1 MLVND
6 EIITKLSA
14 PCKPDDFCGV
24 AMDYAPEFL
33 ALEQMLYVKPE
44 QQYGE
49 VVIPQGTVDWR
60 AVRVASEEL
69 LRHTKDLRVSG
80 YWSQAMVALYGLD
93 GLRAALLLTLG
104 LLKSYWNEIHPRLEV
119 DDEFDPL
126 LRSNALLVFSDPLGI
141 LMHLRRSELLT
152 IKGITALVSDAEA
165 VFSPSAGVMSSFDRH
180 QLNLMISEAQSEQLY
195 TISSSAIACRT
206 ANEINDFCKEQFG
219 TEMAPDLSALL
230 SLLSLINF
238 PDASNDRVVLDDG
251 MGGDKIPSANVNSLY
266 NSGGN
271 QSSIS
276 SRLEASKSIS
286 LICEYFESSEPASPV
301 PLLLRR
307 AQSMIGKN
315 FIEIMK
321 DISPDSLPR
330 IEIIAGV
337 SLVDH

>member
-6 EIITKLSA
+6 EIIAKLSA
-14 PCKPDDFCGV
+14 PCKPDNFCGT
-24 AMDYAPEFL
+24 AMDYAPEFV

-44 QQYGE
+44 QQYGD
-49 VVIPQGTVDWR
+49 VVIPEGTVDWR

-69 LRHTKDLRVSG
+69 LRQTKDLRVSG

-93 GLRAALLLTLG
+93 GLRVGLILTLE
-104 LLKSYWNEIHPRLEV
+104 LLKSYWNELHPRLDV

-126 LRSNALLVFSDPLGI
+126 LRSNALLVLADPLGI

-152 IKGITALVSDAEA
+152 IKGITALVGDAEA
-165 VFSPSAGVMSSFDRH
+165 VFSPGAGVKSSFDRH
-180 QLNLMISEAQSEQLY
+180 QLNLMISEAQSEQQD
-195 TISSSAIACRT
+195 TICSAAVAYRT
-206 ANEINDFCKEQFG
+206 AKDINDFCKEQFG
-219 TEMAPDLSALL
+219 TEIAPDLSALL
-230 SLLSLINF
+230 SLLSFINF
-238 PDASNDRVVLDDG
+238 PDTATDRSERDDG
-251 MGGDKIPSANVNSLY
+251 MDGDKISSGGVNPLY

-286 LICEYFESSEPASPV
+286 LICEYFEASEPASPV

-307 AQSMIGKN
+307 AQSMIGKS

-337 SLVDH
+337 SLVDQ